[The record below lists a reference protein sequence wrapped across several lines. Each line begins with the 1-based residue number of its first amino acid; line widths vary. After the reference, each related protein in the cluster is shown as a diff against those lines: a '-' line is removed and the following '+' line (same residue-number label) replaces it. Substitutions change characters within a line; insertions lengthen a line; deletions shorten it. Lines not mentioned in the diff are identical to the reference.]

1 VCSHMCLLQFC
12 VMWARQLH
20 KPTVFSLMCN
30 NGAGLAAEVI
40 MACTEQVHTHLLLPL
55 LPVVLLAVIHIAATQ
70 IVFRLFIA
78 HPGLLGTA
86 LSSCLQLAA
95 PRLLLLYMSHSTVR
109 LSAPGYQQQGSSS
122 LSSRP
127 AKGAGSDISTP
138 ASAAAACQSAQ
149 IECVLPLKQVQ
160 QQPAAQLAQPP
171 IEPSQGRVWEAQH
184 VPSSPSQT
192 RKEAAAAKAGLHGS
206 GSATAVAEQQSGWPA
221 SQAAPPEGLLR
232 ASVAQAPSVAEA
244 RPKAPQTAPHAPGAA
259 RSFMPGPSQQALQA
273 LARVQELVRC
283 SGAGKPYKS
292 RLVQQEMVLKLVDQE
307 PGSLG
312 RDVTA
317 AVHSLV
323 AGPGSAWLATHIS
336 VRRGCT
342 LLTMDLMA
350 CWSATGSVPA
360 LQDAA
365 AGAVPVP
372 WDSETLQVWLD
383 KLLAPGTAHRTGDT
397 VHLQVS
403 RAHLTPAAQRAASLP
418 PQGVVPPLPAH
429 QLPCLLQVGSRCMK
443 ATLLGDPATWQV
455 AALPPSSLNL
465 AVRAASQRVWRLP
478 GSAAPALTL
487 SLEDQVPSASAQQP
501 MPRSSAREL
510 SKVSFSLVLS
520 HSHHLVFYGS
530 NGTDVG
536 CNHQSVARGR
546 EGDEVVQ
553 VAARGCWGAGLPVE
567 LLAAA
572 SEFHEEAGNYS
583 STLQVGLMLSDGL
596 VDKLSMNGRIGR
608 KLARSDSL
616 ILKYPSALTALRPK
630 ARRGRAVHSG
640 HRLCVQPCTAAA
652 MCPCALQLAL
662 PLALA
667 PSPGSLFLELWH
679 GPRQLSSLP
688 LLLLPATRPCSPGHL
703 APAPC
708 SDRAARSTPAAASPP
723 GLELLEL
730 QGIAAGLVECEG
742 LEEGET
748 GGVDQPTS
756 QAAAACPPLPGGLGN
771 VPAARHG
778 VGALL
783 ADLGHLLHMAW
794 HADPAPT
801 PAPPAAQAAPTN
813 GLDCASTPAAAPDWG
828 GVVAGVARVARTDP
842 DLAASTLLM
851 AQDLLDWLTEQHLQH
866 AAQLVARAMAV
877 LASARAAGQRAGLE
891 QAEEEQGLVRGL
903 VGQCQQQQHYEGIN
917 AHVEQQQQ
925 QQQQEEEEDQ
935 QQQQEQ
941 EDHHQQQ
948 QEEEEEEGQHL
959 STDQPRLLPSSCALA
974 LHAHPCPSS
983 APVTYA
989 SLVAANCASPSSS
1002 SSPPPAHAILPTP
1015 ALLRYSLLGF
1025 PASQER
1031 AYSAWLNRRAAPIAQ
1046 LWSGTFLAVIFS
1058 CGLRSAQQGVLAQEA
1073 ALYAMMALPYALS
1086 GLLAAQGHT
1095 WLYEASQVLHA
1106 VVRAGLLG
1114 ASTQG
1119 LLLFPSAYTYGYASH
1134 MDTWVEVL
1142 LHTPA
1147 EHVRVPALLLIRGL
1161 LAWSAW
1167 CMSHFHDPG
1176 MAPLARAYR
1185 VLTPLVGGLALGT
1198 LLDCQRRHRFL
1209 KLSHK
1214 Q

>member
-1 VCSHMCLLQFC
+1 
-12 VMWARQLH
+12 
-20 KPTVFSLMCN
+20 
-30 NGAGLAAEVI
+30 
-40 MACTEQVHTHLLLPL
+40 
-55 LPVVLLAVIHIAATQ
+55 
-70 IVFRLFIA
+70 
-78 HPGLLGTA
+78 
-86 LSSCLQLAA
+86 
-95 PRLLLLYMSHSTVR
+95 
-109 LSAPGYQQQGSSS
+109 
-122 LSSRP
+122 
-127 AKGAGSDISTP
+127 
-138 ASAAAACQSAQ
+138 
-149 IECVLPLKQVQ
+149 
-160 QQPAAQLAQPP
+160 
-171 IEPSQGRVWEAQH
+171 
-184 VPSSPSQT
+184 
-192 RKEAAAAKAGLHGS
+192 
-206 GSATAVAEQQSGWPA
+206 
-221 SQAAPPEGLLR
+221 
-232 ASVAQAPSVAEA
+232 
-244 RPKAPQTAPHAPGAA
+244 
-259 RSFMPGPSQQALQA
+259 
-273 LARVQELVRC
+273 
-283 SGAGKPYKS
+283 
-292 RLVQQEMVLKLVDQE
+292 
-307 PGSLG
+307 
-312 RDVTA
+312 
-317 AVHSLV
+317 
-323 AGPGSAWLATHIS
+323 
-336 VRRGCT
+336 
-342 LLTMDLMA
+342 MDLMA

-397 VHLQVS
+397 VHLQV
-403 RAHLTPAAQRAASLP
+403 
-418 PQGVVPPLPAH
+418 
-429 QLPCLLQVGSRCMK
+429 GSRCMK

-487 SLEDQVPSASAQQP
+487 SLADQVPSASAQQP

-583 STLQVGLMLSDGL
+583 STLQ
-596 VDKLSMNGRIGR
+596 
-608 KLARSDSL
+608 
-616 ILKYPSALTALRPK
+616 
-630 ARRGRAVHSG
+630 
-640 HRLCVQPCTAAA
+640 
-652 MCPCALQLAL
+652 LAL

-708 SDRAARSTPAAASPP
+708 SDRAASSTPAAASPP
-723 GLELLEL
+723 GMELLEL

-748 GGVDQPTS
+748 GGGDQLTS
-756 QAAAACPPLPGGLGN
+756 LAAAACPPLPGGLGN

-801 PAPPAAQAAPTN
+801 PAPPAAQAVPTN
-813 GLDCASTPAAAPDWG
+813 GLDCATTPAAAPDWG

-903 VGQCQQQQHYEGIN
+903 VGQCQQQQHHEGIN
-917 AHVEQQQQ
+917 AHVEQ

-935 QQQQEQ
+935 QQQQE
-941 EDHHQQQ
+941 
-948 QEEEEEEGQHL
+948 EEEEEGQQL
-959 STDQPRLLPSSCALA
+959 STNQPRLLPSSCALA

-1002 SSPPPAHAILPTP
+1002 CSPPPARAILPTP